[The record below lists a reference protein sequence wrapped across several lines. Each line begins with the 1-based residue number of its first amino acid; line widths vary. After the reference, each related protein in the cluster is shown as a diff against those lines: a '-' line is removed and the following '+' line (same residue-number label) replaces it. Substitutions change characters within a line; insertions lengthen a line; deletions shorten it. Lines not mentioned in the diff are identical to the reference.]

1 MFPKW
6 GKESNYKNYSPC
18 TAHYEQYLDTC
29 SFKTATKQANISLKQ
44 KYQEMI
50 NWKISGRMFKML

>member
-18 TAHYEQYLDTC
+18 TAHYDQYLDTC

-50 NWKISGRMFKML
+50 N